1 MGTDPDAD
9 YAEYVAARLPALNRS
24 AYLLC
29 GGDRHAADD
38 VVQATIEA
46 LYVHWKR
53 ARRADNVDAY
63 VQRML
68 ARTFVDSKRR
78 GFAARVRLMWP
89 GPEPRSGPDDP
100 ADHLDERDAVVR
112 ALRKLPP
119 GQRAVLVLRYLC
131 DQTIEETAHAL
142 GCSIGNVKAQ
152 TFRALAAVRPL
163 LEPTV
168 ASLRRSEEK

>member
-9 YAEYVAARLPALNRS
+9 YAEYVSARLPALNRS

-38 VVQATIEA
+38 VVQATIES
-46 LYVHWKR
+46 LYVYWKR
-53 ARRADNVDAY
+53 VRRVENLDAY

-68 ARTFVDSKRR
+68 ARKFVDAKRR
-78 GFAARVRLMWP
+78 GWTRIRLMWP
-89 GPEPRSGPDDP
+89 GPEPAP
-100 ADHLDERDAVVR
+100 AHDEAPDHLDERDAVLR
-112 ALRKLPP
+112 ALRRLPP

-131 DQTIEETAHAL
+131 DQTIEETARAL
-142 GCSIGNVKAQ
+142 GCSTGNVKAQ
-152 TFRALAAVRPL
+152 TSRALAAVRPL

-168 ASLRRSEEK
+168 VALRGPEETS